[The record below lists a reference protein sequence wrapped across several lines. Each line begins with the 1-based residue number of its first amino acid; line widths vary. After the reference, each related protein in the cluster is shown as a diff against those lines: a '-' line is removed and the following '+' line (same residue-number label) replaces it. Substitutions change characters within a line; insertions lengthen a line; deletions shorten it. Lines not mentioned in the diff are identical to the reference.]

1 MLLLPYYRELLFNML
16 KDIHVFETRPVNYLK
31 PYLDKAKSLGFNVIL
46 TDNPHLEDNKLFKE
60 FLNVYKHYSVNPPE
74 FEIACFARYFAIA
87 SVLKNDAPF
96 LMTDTDVYITRAF
109 KKLQGFNLKDTFI
122 GSEGF
127 DALGS
132 EGQIAPH
139 CTFWNRDLLHDFID
153 FTMETYRK
161 NHEHDFL
168 ESYYQSQTKR
178 LIRTSVSDMSLLYLW
193 KEQRN
198 IPYINSNSTK
208 FEYGIDHNL
217 SSIIC
222 EDDEFKSFADRKYLK
237 VRGDR
242 ITCSLKSGKKMD
254 MALLHFQ
261 GPYKPILKRFYLK
274 RYAKFIHFT
283 LRNNYRH
290 NKKIFSKVKQ

>member
-1 MLLLPYYRELLFNML
+1 ML
-16 KDIHVFETRPVNYLK
+16 KNIHVFETGPVNYLK
-31 PYLDKAKSLGFNVIL
+31 PYLEKAKSLGFNVTL

-60 FLNVYKHYSVNPPE
+60 FLSIYKHYSINSPE

-87 SVLKNDAPF
+87 SILKDDEPF
-96 LMTDTDVYITRAF
+96 LMTDTDVYISKAF
-109 KKLQGFNLKDTFI
+109 KNLQGYNLKDTFV

-127 DALGS
+127 DRRGS
-132 EGQIAPH
+132 EGQISPH
-139 CTFWNRDLLHDFID
+139 CTFWNRALINDFIG

-161 NHEHDFL
+161 NKESDFL
-168 ESYYQSQTKR
+168 ANYYQSQIER
-178 LIRTSVSDMSLLYLW
+178 LTQTGISDMNLLYLW
-193 KEQRN
+193 KTQRG
-198 IPYINSNSTK
+198 ITYINSNSTR

-222 EDDEFKSFADRKYLK
+222 QDDEFISFADRKYLK

-261 GPYKPILKRFYLK
+261 GPYKPVLKRFYLK

-290 NKKIFSKVKQ
+290 HRKVFSKAK